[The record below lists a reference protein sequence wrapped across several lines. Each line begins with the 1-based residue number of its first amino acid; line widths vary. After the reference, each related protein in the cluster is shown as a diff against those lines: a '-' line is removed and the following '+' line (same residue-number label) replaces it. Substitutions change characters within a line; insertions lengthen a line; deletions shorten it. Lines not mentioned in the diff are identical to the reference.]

1 MSEKEKPDYGIVP
14 VTVPPKPG
22 LLAWLRARF
31 ITGMLIALPM
41 VATFAILDFLINMID
56 SWVVPILPPSLRP
69 ETYLDYAVPGFG
81 LIILLVFL
89 TLLGAIATNFLGQY
103 VVKTT
108 DRFMARVPFVRSI
121 YSVFK
126 QIRDV
131 FQTGTTGQFREVVL
145 IEYPKEGAWCIGFVA
160 GKVKGE
166 LQARLGNDYIGVF
179 VPTTP
184 NPTGGFLIYL
194 PESKVIRLDMSLED
208 GAKAIISNGLVL
220 PDWAPGP
227 EPLPPNTN
235 PAK

>member
-1 MSEKEKPDYGIVP
+1 MAESEKPDYGLVEVKVP
-14 VTVPPKPG
+14 AKPG
-22 LLAWLRARF
+22 LMAWLRSRLVA
-31 ITGMLIALPM
+31 GMLIALPM
-41 VATFAILDFLINMID
+41 VATFAILDFLIRMID
-56 SWVVPILPPSLRP
+56 SWVVPILPAGLRP
-69 ETYLDYAVPGFG
+69 ETYLNYAVPGFG

-89 TLLGAIATNFLGQY
+89 TLLGAIATNFLGKY
-103 VVKTT
+103 VVDTT
-108 DRFMARVPFVRSI
+108 DRVMARVPVVRSI

-131 FQTGTTGQFREVVL
+131 FQTGTSGQFREVVM

-166 LQARLGNDYIGVF
+166 LEAKLGPDYIGVF

-220 PDWAPGP
+220 PEWGP
-227 EPLPPNTN
+227 PEHPLPPSPN